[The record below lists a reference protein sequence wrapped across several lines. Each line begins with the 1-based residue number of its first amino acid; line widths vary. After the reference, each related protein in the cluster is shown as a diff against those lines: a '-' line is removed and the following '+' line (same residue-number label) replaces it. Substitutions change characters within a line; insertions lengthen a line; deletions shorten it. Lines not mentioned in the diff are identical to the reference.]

1 MAKSRGFGSF
11 IFIVLLLAAAGW
23 GGYYY
28 WNKKSDK
35 QPEFQT
41 TKVSR
46 GEIKQVVTATGDLQS
61 VTQVDVSSQVS
72 GLVLEVMADFNSP
85 VKAGQ
90 PLARL
95 DPATYISKLNAAKA
109 DLMSTEASNTL
120 QRLNTVRTRDLHKQ
134 NLVTQQE
141 LDQAE
146 AQLKQSD
153 AQLATRQ

>member
-23 GGYYY
+23 GGYTY
-28 WNKKSDK
+28 WNKNKSSK
-35 QPEFQT
+35 EPEFRT
-41 TKVSR
+41 SKVTR
-46 GEIKQVVTATGDLQS
+46 GEIRQVVTATGDLQS

-72 GLVLEVMADFNSP
+72 GLVKEVMVDFNSV
-85 VKAGQ
+85 VKKDQ
-90 PLARL
+90 VLARL

-109 DLMSTEASNTL
+109 DLASTEASNTL

-146 AQLKQSD
+146 AQ
-153 AQLATRQ
+153 